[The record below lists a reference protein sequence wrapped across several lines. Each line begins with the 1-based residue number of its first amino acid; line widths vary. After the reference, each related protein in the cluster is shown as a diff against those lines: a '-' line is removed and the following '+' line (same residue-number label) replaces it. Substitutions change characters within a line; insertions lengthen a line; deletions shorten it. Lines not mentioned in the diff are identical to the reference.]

1 MGDTMQGPKKKET
14 MFSFNI
20 KRFIGFIRIFIR
32 NKRAL
37 LGLSLIFFFVFI
49 ALAAPFFTPYTS
61 LGEDPNLQ
69 GPLAGKRAA
78 PTWLRYLPTWLGGNP
93 DLSENLNLIGIECS
107 APKTLAEGGV
117 WNASMFLAN
126 GTVGVNV
133 GFNENVGYPFKVE
146 GFPLIPLSGSLAVS
160 YQRSSGQP
168 PGISTV
174 YVYRVFDYP
183 FSGLPARLRGN
194 INLLVNGSSLGL
206 KFPDEEWFVIQIDAP
221 LEKGK
226 PKPYSGNI
234 SISVDD
240 YVGIHIAAANIT
252 VRDWLVSPD
261 KDWWKWLN
269 NNWEAIKWVVSE
281 GSLVNKTYDE
291 VRNATYPSMYDDTGD
306 IYPYF
311 CFMEDLNIA
320 DPDLE
325 DENNRPDIYYPRRW
339 FTAQTILTDPAFAG
353 DLRLKVADTSSF
365 KVGDYISIGSGDS
378 REINQIKEIGVDYF
392 VLYRNIT
399 RDHDEGELVVNHE
412 LVLYENITVR
422 RARFYIVMKVVVTEP
437 KIYQLRINV
446 PPSTTVAIYSLRK
459 GIFRTLTGTTIE
471 AKNRLYNI
479 LGRNYITIDAT
490 GGKVLLVPIKIR
502 VLFGAL
508 DVGLENLTKI
518 FPPDYIPSISSP
530 PRGFYIDFYGDI
542 EGKKGEVYI
551 GYVSADWILSK
562 TSPWDPGTLI
572 SIEDPVALRN
582 LFKSMPGKY
591 IYGIE
596 ITFIDNFAYDTDVV
610 VNVYIDNFGLFLD
623 GTSFGILGTDHL
635 GRDLFAQLIYGTRI
649 SLYVGILVALL
660 SVAIGLVVGLF
671 AGYVGGAADQLLMRI
686 NDLMLVM
693 PGLPLLIVLVAV
705 LGARIENLI
714 ILLGL
719 LGWNGFARVVRS
731 QVLSLKERPF
741 VEAARAA
748 GAGTWHIIFRHILPN
763 VMSLAYISL
772 ASSVPGAITAEAA
785 LAWLGFS
792 DPTRMSWGRMLHDVF
807 EAGATR
813 NWWWI
818 IPPGLAIS
826 LVAMAFILLGYALD
840 EILNPKLRM
849 RR

>member
-1 MGDTMQGPKKKET
+1 M
-14 MFSFNI
+14 SFI
-20 KRFIGFIRIFIR
+20 KIFIR

-49 ALAAPFFTPYTS
+49 ALAAPFLTPYTS
-61 LGEDPNLQ
+61 LGEDPNIK

-78 PTWLRYLPTWLGGNP
+78 PTWLRLLPTWLGGNP
-93 DLSENLNLIGIECS
+93 DLSENLNLIGVECS
-107 APKTLAEGGV
+107 APKTLEEGGV
-117 WNASMFLAN
+117 WNTSMLLAN
-126 GTVGVNV
+126 TTVGVNV
-133 GFNENVGYPFKVE
+133 SFNENVGYPYNVE
-146 GFPLIPLSGSLAVS
+146 GFPLIILNGSLAVS
-160 YQRSSGQP
+160 YQRLSGQP
-168 PGISTV
+168 PGVSKV

-183 FSGLPARLRGN
+183 FSGLPARLKGN
-194 INLLVNGSSLGL
+194 LDFLVDGSTIDL
-206 KFPDEEWFVIQIDAP
+206 KFPEEEWFVIQIDAP
-221 LEKGK
+221 TEKGK

-240 YVGIHIAAANIT
+240 YVGLHVAAANIT
-252 VRDWLVSPD
+252 VKDWLVASD
-261 KDWWKWLN
+261 KNWWRWLN
-269 NNWEAIKWVVSE
+269 NNWEAMKWIVSE
-281 GSLVNKTYDE
+281 GSLVNKTYNE
-291 VRNATYPSMYDDTGD
+291 IWNATYPSMYEDTGD
-306 IYPYF
+306 VYPYF
-311 CFMEDLNIA
+311 CFMDDPRIA
-320 DPDLE
+320 DPDFENE
-325 DENNRPDIYYPRRW
+325 DNKPDIYYPKKW
-339 FTAQTILTDPAFAG
+339 FTAQTTLTAPAFAG
-353 DLRLKVADTSSF
+353 DFRLKVASTSSF
-365 KVGDYISIGSGDS
+365 KVGDYISIGNGSS
-378 REINQIKEIGVDYF
+378 REINQIKEIGADYF
-392 VLYRNIT
+392 VLYKNVT
-399 RDHDEGELVVNHE
+399 MDHDEGELVVNHE
-412 LVLYENITVR
+412 LMLYENISVK
-422 RARFYIVMKVVVTEP
+422 RARFYIVVKVVITEP
-437 KIYQLRINV
+437 KVYQLRINN
-446 PPSTTVAIYSLRK
+446 PPSTTVTVYSLRK
-459 GIFRTLTGTTIE
+459 GIFRTLVGTTIE
-471 AKNRLYNI
+471 SKNRLYNV

-490 GGKVLLVPIKIR
+490 GGRILLAPIKIR
-502 VLFGAL
+502 VFFGAL
-508 DVGLENLTKI
+508 EAGLDNSTKI

-530 PRGFYIDFYGDI
+530 PRGFYIDSYGDI
-542 EGKKGEVYI
+542 EGEKSEVYVCYASSGI
-551 GYVSADWILSK
+551 ASGWIISK
-562 TSPWDPGTLI
+562 NSPMDPGTLI
-572 SIEDPVALRN
+572 SIEDPVRLRN
-582 LFKSMPGKY
+582 LFTSMPGKY
-591 IYGIE
+591 VYGME
-596 ITFIDNFAYDTDVV
+596 ITFIDNFAYDRDVV
-610 VNVYIDNFGLFLD
+610 VNVYIDNFGLFLE
-623 GTSFGILGTDHL
+623 GTSFGVMGTDHL

-660 SVAIGLVVGLF
+660 SVAIGLVVGLV

-693 PGLPLLIVLVAV
+693 PGLPLMIILVAV

-785 LAWLGFS
+785 LSWLGFS

-807 EAGATR
+807 VAGATK

-840 EILNPKLRM
+840 EVLNPKLRM